1 LVENVKQYNGWYLQ
15 DGDLIPA
22 EDQDDHEPARFL
34 KKRHFFT
41 QAGVIISPHEK
52 YADELVRVDACSTG
66 NPKQLPMSV
75 ERSLCRRSWMR
86 KGLSLSYGYTSVP
99 QPGQN

>member
-41 QAGVIISPHEK
+41 QAGVIIS
-52 YADELVRVDACSTG
+52 LMR
-66 NPKQLPMSV
+66 NMLMSWC
-75 ERSLCRRSWMR
+75 ESMLAAPETQNNSRCQWRDLCA
-86 KGLSLSYGYTSVP
+86 GGV
-99 QPGQN
+99 G